1 LLFLLK
7 FNVLMETLLDIIQI
21 IVPAALVFFTA
32 YFLLRNFLKAEE
44 DKRKRAYRNG
54 NQKIVTPLKLQAFE
68 RLTLLLERISLQS
81 LVLRTQRAGMSSRNL
96 QMELIKTIRSEF
108 DHNLVQQIY
117 ISNKTWEAIKT
128 AKEETTKAINIAAT
142 RVSENSDS
150 MELVNMIFEI
160 VSRLEKTPTDVALQ
174 ILKEE
179 ARYVIN

>member
-1 LLFLLK
+1 
-7 FNVLMETLLDIIQI
+7 
-21 IVPAALVFFTA
+21 
-32 YFLLRNFLKAEE
+32 
-44 DKRKRAYRNG
+44 
-54 NQKIVTPLKLQAFE
+54 LQAFE

-81 LVLRTQRAGMSSRNL
+81 LVVRTQRSGMTSRNL

-142 RVSENSDS
+142 RINENAES

-160 VSRLEKTPTDVALQ
+160 IARLEKTPTDIALQ

-179 ARYVIN
+179 ARSVIN

>member
-1 LLFLLK
+1 
-7 FNVLMETLLDIIQI
+7 M
-21 IVPAALVFFTA
+21 PAALVFFTA
-32 YFLLRNFLKAEE
+32 YYLLKSFLRAEA
-44 DKRKRAYRNG
+44 DRRKRTYRIG
-54 NQKIVTPLKLQAFE
+54 NQKIVTPLKLRAFE

-81 LVLRTQRAGMSSRNL
+81 LVVRTQKSGMTSRNL

-108 DHNLVQQIY
+108 EHNLVQQIY

-142 RVSENSDS
+142 RVNENAES

-160 VSRLEKTPTDVALQ
+160 ISRLEKTPTEVALQ

-179 ARYVIN
+179 ARSVIN

>member
-1 LLFLLK
+1 
-7 FNVLMETLLDIIQI
+7 METLLDIIQI

>member
-1 LLFLLK
+1 
-7 FNVLMETLLDIIQI
+7 METFLDIIQI
-21 IVPAALVFFTA
+21 VVPAALVFFTA
-32 YFLLRNFLKAEE
+32 YYLLKSFLRAEAE
-44 DKRKRAYRNG
+44 KRKRTYKIG

-81 LVLRTQRAGMSSRNL
+81 LVVRTQRSGMTSRNL

-142 RVSENSDS
+142 RINENAES

-160 VSRLEKTPTDVALQ
+160 ISRLEKTPTEVALQ

-179 ARYVIN
+179 ARSVIN